1 MIGLDSTTCKY
12 CVTLLVQGI
21 SQQKLQ
27 LTNLK
32 QYWHSWMRQAQFKVT
47 QHLRMHLTLY
57 TLKSVY
63 IFSILFCI
71 HSSTRMYLSIT
82 LHNTT
87 RDAFRLREDYWLN
100 TLYEIV
106 WKESGRFTTLKYVL
120 KCWCKEN
127 LSNNQEHLE
136 AGDHLPYAHDLNMQ
150 SRHDLYREIRYY
162 SHWKG

>member
-12 CVTLLVQGI
+12 CVTLLIQGI

-47 QHLRMHLTLY
+47 QQLRMHLTLY

-71 HSSTRMYLSIT
+71 H
-82 LHNTT
+82 
-87 RDAFRLREDYWLN
+87 F
-100 TLYEIV
+100 
-106 WKESGRFTTLKYVL
+106 L

-136 AGDHLPYAHDLNMQ
+136 AGDHLPLMPMTSMCNPGLICSEKLDTIVTERVSKKNIWDDFDHRYRRNWSYAFPYNLW
-150 SRHDLYREIRYY
+150 SLYSDDFKVLLHY
-162 SHWKG
+162 SHLH